1 MCVYACLQDDERY
14 ETAWNEWL
22 PELWNELGT
31 DPPAQ
36 VLLPPTYEVTV
47 DQEAAGTALPDVLI
61 PFGQYSPTCP
71 LSAALRG
78 HVAQAHSA

>member
-1 MCVYACLQDDERY
+1 MACYNVLQDEERY

-36 VLLPPTYEVTV
+36 ILLPPTYELTV
-47 DQEAAGTALPDVLI
+47 DPNASSNAIPDVIVPPCKTHTTLDRLI
-61 PFGQYSPTCP
+61 
-71 LSAALRG
+71 
-78 HVAQAHSA
+78 